1 MRTPIRPSRG
11 LTLVEVVFASLLF
24 AVVGS
29 AILGFLGAT
38 AQGGQAR
45 QRISDPALE
54 SVLALR
60 RFRTAAPEFRTTL
73 AVDDTQ
79 ALLWLHDLVPSRSVH
94 ASELG
99 VLRFDEE
106 ERVLILEFIAS
117 AELASDRSLEEEF
130 QADGS
135 TAMLG
140 AMDALREDG
149 ALVRV
154 VLAEGL
160 DEVVFMEVPANA
172 GAVRLE
178 FIVDGFSSDVLLAP
192 QDPREPL
199 R

>member
-1 MRTPIRPSRG
+1 MRTPKRSSRG

-45 QRISDPALE
+45 RRISDPALE

-73 AVDDTQ
+73 AADNTQ

-94 ASELG
+94 TSELG

-106 ERVLILEFIAS
+106 ERVLLLEFPSS
-117 AELASDRSLEEEF
+117 AELAGDRSLEREF
-130 QADGS
+130 RANRPDD
-135 TAMLG
+135 MLD
-140 AMDALREDG
+140 AMDALRDDEM
-149 ALVRV
+149 LVRV
-154 VLAEGL
+154 IVAEGI
-160 DEVVFMEVPANA
+160 DEVLFMEEASNPAA
-172 GAVRLE
+172 MRLE
-178 FIVDGFSSDVLLAP
+178 FVVEGQTTELLLAP
-192 QDPREPL
+192 QRPQEPL

>member
-1 MRTPIRPSRG
+1 MRTMHRSSRG
-11 LTLVEVVFASLLF
+11 LTLVEVLFASLLF

-60 RFRTAAPEFRTTL
+60 RFRTAAPEFRTAL
-73 AVDDTQ
+73 AADDTQ

-94 ASELG
+94 TSELG
-99 VLRFDEE
+99 VLRFDED
-106 ERVLILEFIAS
+106 ERVLVLEFVAS
-117 AELASDRSLEEEF
+117 AELAADRSIEQEF
-130 QADGS
+130 DANAAD
-135 TAMLG
+135 AML
-140 AMDALREDG
+140 ATMDGLRDDG
-149 ALVRV
+149 MLVRV

-160 DEVVFMEVPANA
+160 DEIVFAEDQTNA
-172 GAVRLE
+172 AAVRLE
-178 FIVDGFSSDVLLAP
+178 FIAEGFSTELLLVP
-192 QDPREPL
+192 QRPQEPL

>member
-1 MRTPIRPSRG
+1 MRTRTRPTRG

-60 RFRTAAPEFRTTL
+60 RFRTAAPEFRTVL
-73 AVDDTQ
+73 ATDDTQ
-79 ALLWLHDLVPSRSVH
+79 ALVWLHDLVPSRSVH
-94 ASELG
+94 TSELG
-99 VLRFDEE
+99 VLRFDED
-106 ERVLILEFIAS
+106 ERVLVLEFVAPD
-117 AELASDRSLEEEF
+117 ALAGDRSLEREHR
-130 QADGS
+130 ANATD
-135 TAMLG
+135 AML
-140 AMDALREDG
+140 AMMEGLREDDM
-149 ALVRV
+149 LVRV

-160 DEVVFMEVPANA
+160 DDIVFTEDQRDAAV
-172 GAVRLE
+172 VRLE
-178 FIVDGFSSDVLLAP
+178 FIVEGFSSELLLVP
-192 QDPREPL
+192 QRPQEPL

>member
-1 MRTPIRPSRG
+1 MRTRTRPTRG

-60 RFRTAAPEFRTTL
+60 RFRTAAPEFRTVL
-73 AVDDTQ
+73 ASDDTQ
-79 ALLWLHDLVPSRSVH
+79 ALVWLHDLVPSRSVH
-94 ASELG
+94 TSELG
-99 VLRFDEE
+99 VLRFDED
-106 ERVLILEFIAS
+106 ERVLVLEFVAPVEIS
-117 AELASDRSLEEEF
+117 SDRSLESEHRANATDAMF
-130 QADGS
+130 ATMDG
-135 TAMLG
+135 
-140 AMDALREDG
+140 LREDEL
-149 ALVRV
+149 LVRV

-160 DEVVFMEVPANA
+160 DEIVFAEDQTNA
-172 GAVRLE
+172 AAVRLE
-178 FIVDGFSSDVLLAP
+178 FIADGFSTELLLAP
-192 QDPREPL
+192 QRPQEPL